1 MNLDT
6 IFISFFRK
14 TAGYSSRYFASG
26 LKYAVGLMMKF
37 GRAPLVVTKTVGELL
52 FDGYDDPLLTLL
64 KADRNPDIPKPP
76 FDKFGWFVDRN
87 DSYTYDGNF
96 TMFDGTDEIFNLGNL
111 QLWNDE
117 SNMNLY
123 RGDCDKVL
131 GTTGELLPPIRD
143 GEKPDL
149 TVFATDV
156 CRGVTIKYDSD
167 YESQGIK
174 GYKWV
179 ADDSVFDNGVK
190 YPEKAC
196 YCSAQEGEKCFYLH
210 FVNILHKIPQNHARI
225 FFPAFSTRRRA
236 NLARLHL

>member
-1 MNLDT
+1 MGNSLQWA
-6 IFISFFRK
+6 IGF
-14 TAGYSSRYFASG
+14 
-26 LKYAVGLMMKF
+26 LMGF

-64 KADRNPDIPKPP
+64 KADNNPDIPKPP

-96 TMFDGTDEIFNLGNL
+96 TMFDGTDDIFNLGNL

-117 SNMNLY
+117 SNVHKY

-131 GTTGELLPPIRD
+131 GTTGELLPPIRS

-149 TVFATDV
+149 TVFATDI

-167 YESQGIK
+167 YESHGIK
-174 GYKWV
+174 GYKWI
-179 ADDSVFDNGVK
+179 ADESVFDNGVK

-196 YCSAQEGEKCFYLH
+196 YCSAQEGESNLIKHLSNFNQN
-210 FVNILHKIPQNHARI
+210 FVLRVLPRSSSWSFQRVVLQIRRTCLRQL
-225 FFPAFSTRRRA
+225 PAFLSRPRVIPECG
-236 NLARLHL
+236 